1 MKAVAQDEYGPTE
14 ALRVQEMDEPA
25 AGPDQVLVR
34 VRAAS
39 VNPADWHFMRGEP
52 YIARLQAGLRAPK
65 ASVLG
70 CDLAGTVEA
79 VGASVQGFEPG
90 DDVFGS
96 PFMRGF
102 GAFAELAAVPAEVLA
117 HKPARLSFAEA
128 AAMPLAALTALQGL
142 RDQAK
147 VEAGQQV
154 LIVGASGGVGTFAVQ
169 IASAYGTEVTG
180 VCSSA
185 NADLVRSLGADRV
198 IDYTRE
204 KFTEGDER
212 YDVIFQLGGTA
223 APGECRRA
231 LTSTGTLVLSSGESA
246 ARWIGPLGR
255 VLRASLLS
263 PFISQKLTSFTV
275 KPNAEDLNEL
285 KRLVEAGQLKP
296 IIGATYSLA
305 QAPEAIRQVEGG
317 RAHGKVVIET

>member
-1 MKAVAQDEYGPTE
+1 VKAVAQDEYGPTE

-52 YIARLQAGLRAPK
+52 HIARLQAGLRSPK
-65 ASVLG
+65 AAVLG
-70 CDLAGTVEA
+70 CDLAGTIEA

-117 HKPARLSFAEA
+117 HKPADLSFAEA
-128 AAMPLAALTALQGL
+128 AAIPLAALTALQGL
-142 RDQAK
+142 RDQAM
-147 VEAGQQV
+147 VEAGQRV

-169 IASAYGTEVTG
+169 IAKAYGAEVTG
-180 VCSSA
+180 VCSSD
-185 NADLVRSLGADRV
+185 NVDLVRSLGADRV

-204 KFTEGDER
+204 KFTEGDEC
-212 YDVIFQLGGTA
+212 YDLIFQLGGTA
-223 APGECRRA
+223 TPGECRRL
-231 LTSTGTLVLSSGESA
+231 LTPKGTLVLSSGESTG
-246 ARWIGPLGR
+246 RWIGPLGR
-255 VLRASLLS
+255 VLRAILLS
-263 PFISQKLTSFTV
+263 PFVSQKLTSFTV
-275 KPNAEDLNEL
+275 KPNSDDLKEL

-296 IIGATYSLA
+296 VIGATYSLA
-305 QAPEAIRQVEGG
+305 QAPEAIRQVEEGHS
-317 RAHGKVVIET
+317 RGKVVIET

>member
-1 MKAVAQDEYGPTE
+1 MKAIAQDEYGPVE
-14 ALRVQEMDEPA
+14 ALRLQEMDDPV

-65 ASVLG
+65 ATVLG

-90 DDVFGS
+90 VDVFGS

-102 GAFAELAAVPAEVLA
+102 GAFAELTAVPAEVLA
-117 HKPARLSFAEA
+117 HKPADLSFAEA

-147 VEAGQQV
+147 IEAGQRV

-169 IASAYGTEVTG
+169 IAKAYGTEVTG

-185 NADLVRSLGADRV
+185 NVDLVRSLGADRV

-204 KFTEGDER
+204 KFTEGGER
-212 YDVIFQLGGTA
+212 YDVIFQLGGTTG
-223 APGECRRA
+223 PGACRRV
-231 LTSTGTLVLSSGESA
+231 LNPKGTLVLSSGESA
-246 ARWIGPLGR
+246 GRWIGPLGR
-255 VLRASLLS
+255 ILRASLLS
-263 PFISQKLTSFTV
+263 PFVSQKLTSFTV
-275 KPNAEDLNEL
+275 KPNAEDLDEL
-285 KRLVEAGQLKP
+285 KRLVEAGRLKP
-296 IIGATYSLA
+296 VIGATCSLA
-305 QAPEAIRQVEGG
+305 QAPEAIRQVEAG
-317 RAHGKVVIET
+317 HTPGKVVIET

>member
-1 MKAVAQDEYGPTE
+1 MKAVAQDEYGPVE
-14 ALRVQEMDEPA
+14 VLRVQEMDDPA

-65 ASVLG
+65 AAVLG

-79 VGASVQGFEPG
+79 VGASVQGYEPG
-90 DDVFGS
+90 DEVFGS

-102 GAFAELAAVPAEVLA
+102 GAFAELTAVPAEVLA
-117 HKPARLSFAEA
+117 HKPADLSFAEA

-147 VEAGQQV
+147 VEAGQRV

-169 IASAYGTEVTG
+169 IAKAYGTEVTG

-185 NADLVRSLGADRV
+185 NVDLVWSLGADRV

-204 KFTEGDER
+204 KFTEDGER
-212 YDVIFQLGGTA
+212 YDVIFQLGGTE
-223 APGECRRA
+223 APAECRRV
-231 LTSTGTLVLSSGESA
+231 LTPKGTLVLSSGESA
-246 ARWIGPLGR
+246 GRWIGPLGR

-263 PFISQKLTSFTV
+263 PFVSQKLTSFTV

-285 KRLVEAGQLKP
+285 KRLVEADQLKP
-296 IIGATYSLA
+296 VIGATYSLA
-305 QAPEAIRQVEGG
+305 QAPEAIRQVERGHT
-317 RAHGKVVIET
+317 RGKVVIET

>member
-1 MKAVAQDEYGPTE
+1 MKAVAQDEYGPVE
-14 ALRVQEMDEPA
+14 ILHIQEMDDPA
-25 AGPDQVLVR
+25 VGPDQVLVR

-52 YIARLQAGLRAPK
+52 LIARLQAGLRAPK
-65 ASVLG
+65 AAVLG

-79 VGASVQGFEPG
+79 VGASVHDYEPG
-90 DDVFGS
+90 DEVFGS

-102 GAFAELAAVPAEVLA
+102 GAFAELAAVPAEVVA
-117 HKPARLSFAEA
+117 QKPADLSFAEA
-128 AAMPLAALTALQGL
+128 AAMPLAALTALQAL

-147 VEAGQQV
+147 VEAGQRV

-169 IASAYGTEVTG
+169 IAKAYGTEVTG

-185 NADLVRSLGADRV
+185 NVDLVRSLGADRV

-204 KFTEGDER
+204 EFTEGDER
-212 YDVIFQLGGTA
+212 YDVIFQLGGTTG
-223 APGECRRA
+223 PEEWRRV
-231 LTSTGTLVLSSGESA
+231 LTPRGTLVMSSGESA
-246 ARWIGPLGR
+246 GRWIGPLGR

-263 PFISQKLTSFTV
+263 PFVSQKLTSFTV

-285 KRLVEAGQLKP
+285 ARLVEAGQLKP
-296 IIGATYSLA
+296 VIGATYSLA
-305 QAPEAIRQVEGG
+305 QTPEAIRQVEVGPT
-317 RAHGKVVIET
+317 RGKVVIET

>member
-1 MKAVAQDEYGPTE
+1 MKAVAQDEYGPVE
-14 ALRVQEMDEPA
+14 ALRVQEMDDPVV
-25 AGPDQVLVR
+25 GPDQVLVR

-65 ASVLG
+65 AAVLG

-79 VGASVQGFEPG
+79 VGASVQGYEPG
-90 DDVFGS
+90 DEVFGS

-102 GAFAELAAVPAEVLA
+102 GAFAELTAVPAGVLA
-117 HKPARLSFAEA
+117 HKPADLSFAEA

-142 RDQAK
+142 RDEAK
-147 VEAGQQV
+147 VEAGQRA

-169 IASAYGTEVTG
+169 IAKAYGTEVTG
-180 VCSSA
+180 VCSAA
-185 NADLVRSLGADRV
+185 NVDLVRSLGAGRV

-204 KFTEGDER
+204 KFTEGGER
-212 YDVIFQLGGTA
+212 YDVIFQLGGTEGPA
-223 APGECRRA
+223 ECRRV
-231 LTSTGTLVLSSGESA
+231 LTPKGMLVLSSGESA
-246 ARWIGPLGR
+246 GRWIGPLGR

-263 PFISQKLTSFTV
+263 PFVSQKLTNFTV

-296 IIGATYSLA
+296 VIGATYPLA
-305 QAPEAIRQVEGG
+305 EVPEAIRQVEGG
-317 RAHGKVVIET
+317 HTRGKVVIEV